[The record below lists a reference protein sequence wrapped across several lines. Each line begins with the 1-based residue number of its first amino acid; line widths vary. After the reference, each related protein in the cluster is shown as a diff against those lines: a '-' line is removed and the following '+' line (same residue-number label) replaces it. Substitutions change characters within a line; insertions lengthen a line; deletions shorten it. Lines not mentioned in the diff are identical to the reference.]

1 MYDIIATGDR
11 DKILEAAEVASG
23 KSDTLHELLLSM
35 LEAEAEHK
43 SGNISLAELENK
55 RDDLVD
61 FLVEEGFDAKI
72 FDGEYYET
80 RDILSDTVL
89 GLLEEYKEIAGHA
102 LEIIASGK

>member
-11 DKILEAAEVASG
+11 DKILEAAEAASG
-23 KSDTLHELLLSM
+23 KSDILHELLLNM

-43 SGNISLAELENK
+43 SGNISLAELESK

-61 FLVEEGFDAKI
+61 FLVEEGFNAKS

-80 RDILSDTVL
+80 RDVLSDTVL